1 MVDAFELTLVQAR
14 GQATVYCPP
23 HALNFDRGPTKKAR
37 HSHST
42 PEVHVAVN
50 FGSQNPGAVAS
61 VASVEI
67 EKNLAPRSCTSSP
80 DIESPVVPSS
90 PLEFNPL
97 ILLLLQLMDLN
108 NPSKT
113 FKYIEF
119 EQEFRKF
126 GIRGILDVYRLP
138 RMVLATFGTLGWYG
152 ANHLHAY
159 IEGRLMSLIKP
170 GEGKVADY
178 KQEGGSIEVEGHV
191 ADYKQEDLDA
201 VIESGGRIPNL
212 WKGKGRLLKEESQEA
227 IIEWPSDDE
236 NEEEK
241 QSLPPI
247 EVLDDDDDVATESS
261 GSF

>member
-23 HALNFDRGPTKKAR
+23 HALNFDRGPTKKAC

-90 PLEFNPL
+90 PLEFNPP

-108 NPSKT
+108 DPSKT

-170 GEGKVADY
+170 GEGKVAVSRFPSRPPGQRRVSELGQPLTTG
-178 KQEGGSIEVEGHV
+178 KRPLIEISHRMSTLMTGQPASSRRAQRTGWRVTAE
-191 ADYKQEDLDA
+191 
-201 VIESGGRIPNL
+201 
-212 WKGKGRLLKEESQEA
+212 
-227 IIEWPSDDE
+227 
-236 NEEEK
+236 
-241 QSLPPI
+241 LP
-247 EVLDDDDDVATESS
+247 L
-261 GSF
+261 